1 MKETGKR
8 IAMEGGEVDRI
19 SNLPITAIDSI
30 IKSMPIRDA
39 VRTSILSK
47 KWRHIW
53 ANNPYIILDEQF
65 SKEIRRRRTAAQFQN
80 EFAHIVNRILLQ
92 HFGPIVEFVIDISD
106 VNSVRY
112 SDIDLWMLFL
122 SKKGVQDLVL
132 DNSRQ
137 FPYRL
142 PSYIFVF
149 PELRVLSISNCIFKP
164 PSTFGG
170 FSKLTELK
178 IKETTLESC
187 VLNVPLLVDL
197 ELNLCRGIGNVHI
210 HAPTLKNLTHINNV
224 DLEISFYMGCKDME
238 SAYLSLKSDILRQ
251 REGEKIN
258 LATVLGWWPGLSELE
273 LTAFAIKNLTA
284 DIVPENF
291 PIRHNNLQHLFLYDI
306 SFDLN
311 QIGWILCLLRSSPL
325 LSHVEIC
332 ADYTVSN
339 DKEVLAY
346 LGQPDL
352 MNKKIEQLHIV
363 KMIYFTGAEVELA
376 FVKLLL
382 GCCPSL
388 ESISVYEDK
397 EKMIDATQR
406 TRMMKELMRFSR
418 ASEKA
423 EMFFQ
428 ANTD

>member
-224 DLEISFYMGCKDME
+224 DLEISFYMACKDME

-273 LTAFAIKNLTA
+273 LTAFAIK
-284 DIVPENF
+284 V
-291 PIRHNNLQHLFLYDI
+291 RHDPGF
-306 SFDLN
+306 
-311 QIGWILCLLRSSPL
+311 SP
-325 LSHVEIC
+325 
-332 ADYTVSN
+332 
-339 DKEVLAY
+339 
-346 LGQPDL
+346 
-352 MNKKIEQLHIV
+352 
-363 KMIYFTGAEVELA
+363 
-376 FVKLLL
+376 
-382 GCCPSL
+382 
-388 ESISVYEDK
+388 
-397 EKMIDATQR
+397 
-406 TRMMKELMRFSR
+406 
-418 ASEKA
+418 
-423 EMFFQ
+423 
-428 ANTD
+428 